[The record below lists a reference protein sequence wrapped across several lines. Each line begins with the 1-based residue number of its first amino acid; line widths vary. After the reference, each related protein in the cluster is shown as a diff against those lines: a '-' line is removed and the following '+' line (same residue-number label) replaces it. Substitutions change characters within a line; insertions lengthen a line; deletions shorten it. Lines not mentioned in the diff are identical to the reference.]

1 MSLIGIDLGTTY
13 SVMAT
18 IQNGKPVLIPNAEGN
33 DLTPSVVGFDAEN
46 HLFVGD
52 LALER
57 AVFDPKGTVQSV
69 KRKMG
74 RDYVYR
80 VHGHD
85 YSPVTIS
92 SFILEKL
99 KKDAQQCLEQEIT
112 DAVITVPAYFNDVAR
127 QATKQA
133 AEIAG
138 LQVVRIINEPT
149 AATLAYG
156 MGKNEGEL
164 VMVWD
169 LGGGTFDVSILEFS
183 GGVYEVKA
191 TAGDTALGGD
201 DWRDLIKQTLSLEFC
216 KGWGEAMGRHPE
228 IEYRILIAA
237 EEAKTKLSA
246 ENSVEVTLPALM
258 GRNERWKSL
267 KIKIARSEF
276 EAWSRSLCDRML
288 LPAKRA
294 LKDAKVRPQD
304 LDRVI
309 LVGGATRM
317 PMVRERIAQF
327 TGKNPYVDIDPD
339 KAVAVGAA
347 IQAGIIEGSL
357 KKAILVD
364 VIPLS
369 LGIETQ
375 GGICTRLIER
385 NSKVPIAKDRIF
397 TTAFNNQSEVDIH
410 ILQGEREMAKQ
421 CVSLGKFTLTDIP
434 TAPKGTPKIDVTFS
448 VDHNGILDVS
458 AREVYT
464 GGEQKMT
471 IRSTKLDSA
480 EIKKL
485 IEEGK
490 QYRKSDQAMKEHIM
504 SRARLDR
511 LIQAAKQGLEE
522 MGASIVSTH
531 DSAMTALLEEAD
543 DLLDEGDVSA
553 IQSVSDRLKGAMDKL
568 TKEWKRSGGNADV
581 LSK

>member
-1 MSLIGIDLGTTY
+1 MAVIGIDLGTTY
-13 SVMAT
+13 SVMAYIKGGAPT
-18 IQNGKPVLIPNAEGN
+18 MIPNAEGN
-33 DLTPSVVGFDAEN
+33 DLTPSVVGFDSEN
-46 HLFVGD
+46 HVFVGA
-52 LALER
+52 LALDR

-74 RDYVYR
+74 TDIVYSI
-80 VHGHD
+80 HGHD

-99 KKDAQQCLEQEIT
+99 KKDAQNHLGEEIT
-112 DAVITVPAYFNDVAR
+112 DAVITVPAYFSDVAR

-138 LQVVRIINEPT
+138 LRVVRIINEPT

-156 MGKNEGEL
+156 IGQKEGEL

-191 TAGDTALGGD
+191 TAGDVALGGD

-216 KGWGEAMGRHPE
+216 KGWGEALGRHPE
-228 IEYRILIAA
+228 IEYRILVAA
-237 EEAKTKLSA
+237 EEAKLKLSA
-246 ENSVEVTLPALM
+246 EDSITVTLPALM
-258 GRNERWKSL
+258 GRDEQWKSL
-267 KIKIARSEF
+267 KIKIVRQEF
-276 EAWSRSLCDRML
+276 EAWSRPLCDRML

-294 LKDAKVRPQD
+294 LKDAKVKPQD

-357 KKAILVD
+357 KKAVLVD

-385 NSKVPIAKDRIF
+385 NSKVPISKDRIF
-397 TTAFNNQSEVDIH
+397 TTAYDHQPEVELH
-410 ILQGEREMAKQ
+410 VLQGEREMAKHN
-421 CVSLGKFTLTDIP
+421 VSLGKFTLTDIP
-434 TAPKGTPKIDVTFS
+434 TAPKGEPKVNVTFS
-448 VDHNGILDVS
+448 VDHNGILNVS

-471 IRSTKLDSA
+471 IRSTRLGST
-480 EIKKL
+480 EIKKR
-485 IEEGK
+485 IEEAK
-490 QYRKSDQAMKEHIM
+490 QYRESDQAMKEHIM
-504 SRARLDR
+504 SRAKLDR
-511 LIQAAKQGLEE
+511 LVQAAKQGLEE
-522 MGASIVSTH
+522 MRTPIGAAH
-531 DSAMTALLEEAD
+531 ASAIMALLEEAD
-543 DLLDEGDVSA
+543 DLLDEGDVLA
-553 IQSVSDRLKGAMDKL
+553 IQSISERLKGAMDKHY
-568 TKEWKRSGGNADV
+568 KEWKEACGNADV